1 MKTVY
6 VLRVAED
13 STRMI
18 LGDKH
23 QLLEAIN
30 QEIDDTTS
38 AGVMPEDEGGMT
50 LLIHTEEWTQEQWD
64 AFVERTKDE
73 DFPGW

>member
-1 MKTVY
+1 MKVY
-6 VLRVAED
+6 VMQVYKG

-18 LGDKH
+18 LGDKKE
-23 QLLEAIN
+23 LLEAIA
-30 QEIDDTTS
+30 QEIDDTED

-50 LLIHTEEWTQEQWD
+50 LLIHTEEWSQEQWD
-64 AFVERTKDE
+64 EFKVRTADE